1 MGKKSNLD
9 IEIIVIEFMKKS
21 EIKSLDD
28 LDSFQIVSLII
39 NLENELDIN
48 LLDEDLTFDDFSD
61 MNSIIVLV
69 NKCLI

>member
-39 NLENELDIN
+39 HLENELDIN

>member
-9 IEIIVIEFMKKS
+9 IEIIVIEFMKKY

>member
-1 MGKKSNLD
+1 
-9 IEIIVIEFMKKS
+9 MKKY